1 MVRIFRLILLICG
14 VFLFS
19 QSATIHHT
27 DPWAAIIGALCLGVY
42 CALEEGVRA

>member
-19 QSATIHHT
+19 QSASIQHS
-27 DPWAAIIGALCLGVY
+27 DPWAVVIGGFCLGVY